1 VAFRQVGVG
10 AVEVGGDDQ
19 PQDAVAEELE
29 PFVGQLTKALG
40 APRPVAE
47 RPRQQRAI
55 GKGTTEPLN
64 QGVEL
69 FAVAQDFDA
78 PPARSTT

>member
-1 VAFRQVGVG
+1 VALGQVGIG

-19 PQDAVAEELE
+19 AEDAVAQELQ
-29 PFVGQLTKALG
+29 PLVGQLARALG

-47 RPRQQRAI
+47 GAREERAI
-55 GKGTTEPLN
+55 GEGTTETLN

-69 FAVAQDFDA
+69 VAGSQDCDA